1 MRDLK
6 GMGIEDIERQI
17 HNYRLFFAFLKK
29 HNVYRLFRKK
39 MFSDI
44 NRTPYDLMRT
54 IVEEYPA
61 HYGGDFGSLLT
72 NRIDKR
78 WALVLI
84 FVPYFGGVWDTKLRE
99 DLPKV
104 CDIKSLMSLNN
115 KWKEF
120 LYNNNYDKMKVNN
133 DSTFTFN

>member
-6 GMGIEDIERQI
+6 EMGIEDIERQI
-17 HNYRLFFAFLKK
+17 HN
-29 HNVYRLFRKK
+29 YRLFRKK

-72 NRIDKR
+72 NMIDKR

-84 FVPYFGGVWDTKLRE
+84 FVPYFGGYWDTKLRE

-104 CDIKSLMSLNN
+104 CDIKNLMSLHN

-120 LYNNNYDKMKVNN
+120 LYNNNYDKMKNSD
-133 DSTFTFN
+133 DSTFTFD